1 METYRDR
8 GGLERMKPM
17 MDPVL
22 RAKGVG
28 VRATLALAALMALA
42 GGALAAEPYPDR
54 PITLIVP
61 YAAGGSSDVLARLI
75 GERMSKSLGQQIVVD
90 NRAGAGSR
98 LGIEIA
104 AKSAADGYTLL
115 LADMPH
121 TIIPAIQKGVHYDP
135 VRHFT
140 PIGLIGTASMVFF
153 VNPAVKAET
162 AQDFVALA
170 KAEPEKI
177 TIASGGI
184 GSATHLTAEL
194 FQAKTGI
201 KLVHVPFRGAGPAMN
216 DLVAGHVQSG
226 FTTLAT
232 ASSVLDRVRA
242 LAVASETRLATP
254 ASIPTFKENGID
266 LVVEH
271 WWGVLAPAGLPPEI
285 AARLTGDLKAI
296 LDSQEFA
303 TRLAPLGVTASHAS
317 PAQFRAL
324 IESDTARWAEIVKS
338 VGISVLIREAAMSAF
353 GGNRPCPKSLPCPA
367 SRQTHLIRHRR
378 ERPSRPPSV
387 SSAAPRAQARASPRP
402 TAKRHRNKPARML
415 AAGADSPVPA
425 RPAAARQLDRRS
437 AAGTL
442 PEPARE
448 TKLQPG

>member
-1 METYRDR
+1 MIRDWMA
-8 GGLERMKPM
+8 L
-17 MDPVL
+17 L
-22 RAKGVG
+22 RAKGVITL
-28 VRATLALAALMALA
+28 AKLALAALIALA
-42 GGALAAEPYPDR
+42 GSARAAEPYPDH

-75 GERMSKSLGQQIVVD
+75 GERMSKSLGQQVVID

-98 LGIEIA
+98 LGTELA

-121 TIIPAIQKGVHYDP
+121 TIVPAIQKGVHYDP
-135 VRHFT
+135 VGDFT

-153 VNPAVKAET
+153 INPAVKAQT
-162 AQDFVALA
+162 VRDFVVLA
-170 KAEPEKI
+170 KADPGKI

-194 FQAKTGI
+194 FQAKAGI

-242 LAVASETRLATP
+242 LAAASKTRLRTLTNV
-254 ASIPTFKENGID
+254 PTFVESGID

-271 WWGVLAPAGLPPEI
+271 WWGVLAPAGLPREI
-285 AARLTGDLKAI
+285 AARLTGELKAI

-303 TRLAPLGVTASHAS
+303 ARLEPLGVTVSHAS
-317 PAQFRAL
+317 PEQFRGL
-324 IESDTARWAEIVKS
+324 IASDTARWADIVKS
-338 VGISVLIREAAMSAF
+338 VGIS
-353 GGNRPCPKSLPCPA
+353 
-367 SRQTHLIRHRR
+367 
-378 ERPSRPPSV
+378 
-387 SSAAPRAQARASPRP
+387 
-402 TAKRHRNKPARML
+402 
-415 AAGADSPVPA
+415 
-425 RPAAARQLDRRS
+425 
-437 AAGTL
+437 
-442 PEPARE
+442 EP
-448 TKLQPG
+448 